1 MADEITPES
10 KREEKNSRDEVALEL
25 MKFIAQCTGYGK
37 GAPSAGFA
45 GGKSASRSPEEYAE
59 SLLEL
64 FQRCRV
70 AVEQPVKS
78 E

>member
-10 KREEKNSRDEVALEL
+10 KRNEKNSRDEVALEL
-25 MKFIAQCTGYGK
+25 MKFIAQSTGYGK

-45 GGKSASRSPEEYAE
+45 GGKSGSRTPEEYAE
-59 SLLEL
+59 ALLEL
-64 FQRCRV
+64 YRRCRV
-70 AVEQPVKS
+70 AVEQPAKL

>member
-10 KREEKNSRDEVALEL
+10 KRNEKNSRDEVALEL
-25 MKFIAQCTGYGK
+25 MKFIAQSTGYGK

-45 GGKSASRSPEEYAE
+45 GGKSGSRSPEEYAE

-70 AVEQPVKS
+70 AVEQPVKGA
-78 E
+78 